1 MFGAATFHAAM
12 AEIVVGSMV
21 LASLC
26 ALGCASGSIFP
37 NLLGGRLSSERMML
51 TMDKLSLI
59 HI

>member
-26 ALGCASGSIFP
+26 ALGCASGSIMP
-37 NLLGGRLSSERMML
+37 SYSEGDYLQTR
-51 TMDKLSLI
+51 
-59 HI
+59 

>member
-26 ALGCASGSIFP
+26 AIGCSLCCIFP
-37 NLLGGRLSSERMML
+37 NILGGRLSSERMMQ
-51 TMDKLSLI
+51 TM
-59 HI
+59 H

>member
-26 ALGCASGSIFP
+26 AIGCSVGSFFP
-37 NLLGGRLSSERMML
+37 NILGGRLSSERMML
-51 TMDKLSLI
+51 TMD
-59 HI
+59 